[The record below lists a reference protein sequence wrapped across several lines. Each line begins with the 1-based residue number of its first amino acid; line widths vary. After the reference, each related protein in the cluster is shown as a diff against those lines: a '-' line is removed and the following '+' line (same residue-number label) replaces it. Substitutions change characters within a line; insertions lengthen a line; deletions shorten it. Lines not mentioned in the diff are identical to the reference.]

1 MSFVRTVRT
10 HHRVRTEVC
19 TVPYSV
25 YVDVDSIFAL
35 NHYSKVNQIA
45 STLKIMYMMPF
56 IYHQVYNDIISDSII
71 LIDDTHHTHTFYD
84 D

>member
-1 MSFVRTVRT
+1 M
-10 HHRVRTEVC
+10 C

-45 STLKIMYMMPF
+45 STLKIMYMMSF
-56 IYHQVYNDIISDSII
+56 IHIYHQVYNDISDNII
-71 LIDDTHHTHTFYD
+71 LIDDIHHAHTFL
-84 D
+84 